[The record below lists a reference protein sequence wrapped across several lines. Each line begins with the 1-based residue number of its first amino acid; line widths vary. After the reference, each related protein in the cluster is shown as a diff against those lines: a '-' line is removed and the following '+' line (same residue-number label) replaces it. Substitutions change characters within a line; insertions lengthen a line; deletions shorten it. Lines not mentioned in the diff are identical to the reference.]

1 MTQRDHGWMPVLMA
15 IVGAVVNG
23 AIPSRM
29 PLMSRSQRTLATVLT
44 LLLTAGVA
52 HAQPPGDCSR
62 RISRAVG
69 FAVGWSLDPYLEL
82 SPGAFDGDRS
92 GSLSLRRSLHAAAR
106 LDLPIA
112 GPWRGRIEVS
122 GANWPVERQHYDG
135 DFQPISKD
143 SVGAIEARQLVA
155 LVGRQGGRSGACGY
169 VLAGGGLFS
178 IGRHG
183 SRVLRPGAALTA
195 GMEVPVTRRGAVQ
208 LDMQLH
214 MFNAA
219 TRDPVARN
227 GGLAPNIS
235 VGWAHR
241 F

>member
-1 MTQRDHGWMPVLMA
+1 MQQ
-15 IVGAVVNG
+15 
-23 AIPSRM
+23 
-29 PLMSRSQRTLATVLT
+29 LMSRSQRTLVATVLT

-69 FAVGWSLDPYLEL
+69 FSVGRSLDPYLEL
-82 SPGAFDGDRS
+82 SPGALDGDRS
-92 GSLSLRRSLHAAAR
+92 GSLSLRPGLHAAAR

-112 GPWRGRIEVS
+112 GPWRARVEVS
-122 GANWPVERQHYDG
+122 GANWPVERQD
-135 DFQPISKD
+135 SK
-143 SVGAIEARQLVA
+143 VGEIEARQLVA

-178 IGRHG
+178 IGPPG
-183 SRVLRPGAALTA
+183 SRVRRSGAALTA

-208 LDMQLH
+208 LEMQLH

-219 TRDPVARN
+219 TSDPVARA

-235 VGWAHR
+235 VGWSQR